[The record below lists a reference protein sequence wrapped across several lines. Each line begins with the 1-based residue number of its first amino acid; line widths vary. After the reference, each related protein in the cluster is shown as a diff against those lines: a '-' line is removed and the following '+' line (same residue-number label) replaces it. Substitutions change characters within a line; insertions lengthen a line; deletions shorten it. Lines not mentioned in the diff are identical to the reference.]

1 MSGTEAIGRA
11 VRKGRAAGRR
21 PLGALRGG
29 LSPVTRVIAGVVLT
43 GTAAVVLVSVLL
55 PGPPEHAPVVQLSW
69 LHGVALLAALILL
82 TAVSELVAVR
92 LRRQDASEELTLL
105 DPMILLNVLLLP
117 PREALSASLAGI
129 ALAYLI
135 RRRTPVKALF
145 NLGTYATAASLMVVL
160 TRATAG
166 SSPDFDPRLVAALA
180 LGAAGFVAV
189 NVGALSCLFSTM
201 GAGRVLTLVREDLR
215 SAAFTLTA
223 TVALTAMGVALAA
236 HTPVLLPFVVLP
248 AAAITYAYRATATE
262 AEERDRSARVLAFS
276 QVLASSPERDIA
288 VTAFL
293 RLAREGFYADEVLA
307 VMGGDSVLSLGA
319 ADGAE
324 PRALAPTDEIRR
336 LAGRA
341 AEGAAVLVEGLPAG
355 WSGALVAPLEAGGGR
370 MGTVVIGRSGRNRF
384 MPQDLSVLTPL
395 ASALAAAL
403 RNAEH
408 VAQLVEESS
417 KLRSVVEQSSDGILV
432 LDSSGVVQLWNPALE
447 RLSGWSEADAIG
459 ARLGDL
465 FETQDLD
472 GNPVDAFEV
481 GLQSLSAVVRQVA
494 VDLTLVRKDGERR
507 SVRFIHAATFD
518 AFGLV
523 RDVVNVHDLTKQRQV
538 EKLKSDFV
546 ATVSHELRTPV
557 TPIKGYADL
566 LRRKGDSMT
575 PEKRAKALDVI
586 CDRAA
591 HLARLVE
598 DLLLA
603 SNVSAE
609 KEPARAVVMGSA
621 DLAQLTTRATED
633 FAPAAGR
640 LRLHLPDGPVD
651 VSCDPMRAVQVLTN
665 LVSNAL
671 KYSPDDSPV
680 DVEVSSVDGRGRVT
694 VVDRGRGL
702 PADQLEQIFEKFH
715 RVEDPMV
722 MSTSGTGLGLY
733 IARHLARAM
742 AGDLEVTSTL
752 GQGSTFTFHLPLA
765 PPAGTATPAAEPE
778 PRGTGHA

>member
-1 MSGTEAIGRA
+1 MSGTEVIGRA

-21 PLGALRGG
+21 RLGALGALGG
-29 LSPVTRVIAGVVLT
+29 LPAPVARVIAGVVLLGAVT
-43 GTAAVVLVSVLL
+43 GALVALAPGTAAHDPIVRL
-55 PGPPEHAPVVQLSW
+55 GW
-69 LHGVALLAALILL
+69 LHGVALIGALILL
-82 TAVSELVAVR
+82 TCVSELVAVR

-135 RRRTPVKALF
+135 RRRTPVKAVF
-145 NLGTYATAASLMVVL
+145 NLGTYASAASLMIVL
-160 TRATAG
+160 VRVTAG
-166 SSPDFDPRLVAALA
+166 HETDFDAQLVAALL

-189 NVGALSCLFSTM
+189 NVGAMSLLFSAM
-201 GAGRVLTLVREDLR
+201 GAGRLWDLVREDLR
-215 SAAFTLTA
+215 SAAFTLIA
-223 TVALTAMGVALAA
+223 TVALTATGVSIAA
-236 HTPVLLPFVVLP
+236 HTPVLLPVVVLP

-276 QVLASSPERDIA
+276 QVLATSPERDVA

-293 RLAREGFYADEVLA
+293 RLARDGFYADEVLA
-307 VMGGDSVLSLGA
+307 VMDGDNMLSLGA

-324 PRALAPTDEIRR
+324 PRALAPTDELRR

-341 AEGAAVLVEGLPAG
+341 DGGAAVLLDGLPAG

-370 MGTVVIGRSGRNRF
+370 LGTVVIGRSGRSGRSRF
-384 MPQDLSVLTPL
+384 TPQDLSVLTPI

-403 RNAEH
+403 RNIEH
-408 VAQLVEESS
+408 LAQLLEESS
-417 KLRSVVEQSSDGILV
+417 KLRAVVDQSSDGILV
-432 LDSSGVVQLWNPALE
+432 LDNSGVVQVWNPALE
-447 RLSGWSEADAIG
+447 RLSGWSEEDAVG

-465 FETQDLD
+465 IETQDLD
-472 GNPVDAFEV
+472 GNAVDAFEA
-481 GLQSLSAVVRQVA
+481 GLQGLSPVVRQVA
-494 VDLTLVRKDGERR
+494 VDLTLIRKDGERR
-507 SVRFIHAATFD
+507 SVRCIHAATFD

-538 EKLKSDFV
+538 EKMKSDFV

-603 SNVSAE
+603 SNVSTE
-609 KEPARAVVMGSA
+609 KEPARTVVIESA
-621 DLAQLTTRATED
+621 DLVQLTSRATED

-651 VSCDPMRAVQVLTN
+651 VACDAMRTVQVLTN

-680 DVEVSSVDGRGRVT
+680 DVEVSRDGDRGRVT

-742 AGDLEVTSTL
+742 QGDLEVSSVL
-752 GQGSTFTFHLPLA
+752 GQGATFTFHLPLA
-765 PPAGTATPAAEPE
+765 ASAERAT
-778 PRGTGHA
+778 